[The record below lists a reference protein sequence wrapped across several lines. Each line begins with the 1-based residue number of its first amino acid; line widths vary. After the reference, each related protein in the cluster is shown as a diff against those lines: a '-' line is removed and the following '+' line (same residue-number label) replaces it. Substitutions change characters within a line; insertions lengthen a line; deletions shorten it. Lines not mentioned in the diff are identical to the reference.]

1 MLDSEETNNSTREPK
16 NSRRGPIYRA
26 RRALI
31 VGCGQT
37 GATLATRLSDSGNI
51 IKVLDLN
58 PASFEL
64 LPPRR
69 VETTRIVP
77 VVGDDDNELGVVSGT
92 REGELR
98 RASAHEVDVMITTTG
113 TLSIN
118 ILASQIALHIIRV
131 PKVLCLIEEEPMKE
145 IYRSLGINVISRLQ
159 LAVDALFEETM
170 A

>member
-16 NSRRGPIYRA
+16 NSLRGPIYRA

-77 VVGDDDNELGVVSGT
+77 VVGDGT
-92 REGELR
+92 REGDLR
-98 RASAHEVDVMITTTG
+98 RASAHEVDVMVTTTG

-145 IYRSLGINVISRLQ
+145 IYRSLGVNVISRLQ
-159 LAVDALFEETM
+159 LAVEALVEETM

>member
-1 MLDSEETNNSTREPK
+1 MLDSEETSNSMRETE

-31 VGCGQT
+31 VGCGET
-37 GATLATRLSDSGNI
+37 GAALATRLSDSGNI
-51 IKVLDLN
+51 IKVLDLD

-69 VETTRIVP
+69 IETTRIVP
-77 VVGDDDNELGVVSGT
+77 VVGDGT
-92 REGELR
+92 REGDLR

-118 ILASQIALHIIRV
+118 ILASQIGLHIIRV
-131 PKVLCLIEEEPMKE
+131 PKVLCLIEDEPVME
-145 IYRSLGINVISRLQ
+145 IYRSLGIHVISRLH
-159 LAVDALFEETM
+159 LMVGALFEETM
-170 A
+170 S

>member
-77 VVGDDDNELGVVSGT
+77 VVGDGT
-92 REGELR
+92 REGDLR

>member
-77 VVGDDDNELGVVSGT
+77 VVGDGT
-92 REGELR
+92 REGDLR
-98 RASAHEVDVMITTTG
+98 RASAHEVDVMVTTTG